1 MFSRFLVAALAADA
15 ECELHVLW
23 HDCDALCVDC
33 AQVCVLEEADEACF
47 CGLVEGE
54 EGGGLEAKVVAVGG
68 FEVGG
73 DLADEAL
80 EGALLD
86 QELGGLLEAAAQGT
100 ILSGKRFLGKEG
112 AREVVCGLWFWFT
125 GSRGARRC
133 LGGSGWASCCS
144 ACACSGRRL
153 RCGEGFG
160 GCGPFCGLFV
170 LKLRS
175 LVV

>member
-33 AQVCVLEEADEACF
+33 AQVCVLEEGDEVCF
-47 CGLVEGE
+47 GGLVEGE

-86 QELGGLLEAAAQGT
+86 QELGGLLVAAAQ
-100 ILSGKRFLGKEG
+100 SGKRFIFFKEG
-112 AREVVCGLWFWFT
+112 GRAEVVCVCGFFLPDHAERDGAWAEAVAGILAVALALGCGGACFAARGLV
-125 GSRGARRC
+125 
-133 LGGSGWASCCS
+133 GSGHVC
-144 ACACSGRRL
+144 
-153 RCGEGFG
+153 
-160 GCGPFCGLFV
+160 
-170 LKLRS
+170 
-175 LVV
+175 VVF